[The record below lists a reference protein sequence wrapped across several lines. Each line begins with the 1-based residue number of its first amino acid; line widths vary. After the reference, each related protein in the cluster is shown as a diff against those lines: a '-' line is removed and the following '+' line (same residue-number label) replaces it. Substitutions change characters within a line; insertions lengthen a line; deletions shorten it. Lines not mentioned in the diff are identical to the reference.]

1 MNFSRKVITNWIA
14 ILCLAPNI
22 LCAAALSSYSKSQCH
37 HPHRLYFD
45 LGVGKVY
52 DYASSNSFLIGTN
65 GNVLGN
71 LKTGNSYST
80 PFFFVGIGYRWA
92 QDDNPW
98 FPSVN
103 MGLQHRYTSP
113 VNVFGVSLV
122 LSVDPVPSRYSYRLQ
137 QESWLLMTKADI
149 YKWQRFMPYI
159 ALGLGASFNRI
170 SQLFVNSSSF
180 ANQLGGSTNLT
191 SDFSYNVGAGIDY
204 QVKDDFWLTLGYFYD
219 NFGKNKV
226 GTVYTNNNFTPVGT
240 LENANLHASSVFLS
254 ARYLFW

>member
-1 MNFSRKVITNWIA
+1 MNFSRKVITGWIS
-14 ILCLAPNI
+14 ILCLVPNI
-22 LCAAALSSYSKSQCH
+22 LHAASTSYSKSHCH

-45 LGVGKVY
+45 LGVGKTY
-52 DYASSNSFLIGTN
+52 DYASSNSFLIGSN

-92 QDDNPW
+92 QDNNPW

-113 VNVFGVSLV
+113 INVFGVSQTP
-122 LSVDPVPSRYSYRLQ
+122 SVDPAPTSYNYRLQ

-149 YKWQRFMPYI
+149 YKWQRFMPYV

-180 ANQLGGSTNLT
+180 ANQLAGSTNLT
-191 SDFSYNVGAGIDY
+191 GDFSYNVGAGIDY
-204 QVKDDFWLTLGYFYD
+204 QVQDDFWLTLGYFYD

-226 GTVYTNNNFTPVGT
+226 GTVYTNNTFTPVGT

>member
-1 MNFSRKVITNWIA
+1 MNFSKLIRVGLSGV
-14 ILCLAPNI
+14 LCLVSITLYAVPTSYPNSH
-22 LCAAALSSYSKSQCH
+22 CY

-45 LGVGKVY
+45 LGVGKAY
-52 DYASSNSFLIGTN
+52 DYASSNSFLISPSR
-65 GNVLGN
+65 NVLGN

-92 QDDNPW
+92 HDRQW
-98 FPSVN
+98 FPSIN

-113 VNVFGVSLV
+113 INVFGVSQAP
-122 LSVDPVPSRYSYRLQ
+122 SIDAVPTSYNYRMQ

-149 YKWQRFMPYI
+149 YKWQRFMPYV
-159 ALGLGASFNRI
+159 ALGLGTSFNRI
-170 SQLFVNSSSF
+170 TQFFVNSSTF

-191 SDFSYNVGAGIDY
+191 EDFSYNVGAGIDY

-219 NFGKNKV
+219 SFGKNKV
-226 GTVYTNNNFTPVGT
+226 NNVFTNSTFTPVGT
-240 LENANLHASSVFLS
+240 LQNANLHASSVFLS

>member
-1 MNFSRKVITNWIA
+1 MNFSKVAGLFT
-14 ILCLAPNI
+14 ILCLTPGI
-22 LCAAALSSYSKSQCH
+22 LFAASTSYSSAYCR

-45 LGVGKVY
+45 LGVGKAY
-52 DYASSNSFLIGTN
+52 DYGSSHSFLIGSN

-71 LKTGNSYST
+71 LQTGNSYST

-92 QDDNPW
+92 QDNSPW

-103 MGLQHRYTSP
+103 LGLQHRYTSP
-113 VNVFGVSLV
+113 VNVFGVSQTSL
-122 LSVDPVPSRYSYRLQ
+122 VDPIPTSYNYRLQ
-137 QESWLLMTKADI
+137 QESWLLMSKADI
-149 YKWQRFMPYI
+149 YKWKKFMPYL

-170 SQLFVNSSSF
+170 TQLFINSATF
-180 ANQLGGSTNLT
+180 ANQLGGSTSLT

-226 GTVYTNNNFTPVGT
+226 GTVYTNNAFTPVGR
-240 LENANLHASSVFLS
+240 LENANLHSNSVFLS

>member
-1 MNFSRKVITNWIA
+1 MNFSKIIRSVLSGV
-14 ILCLAPNI
+14 LCLVASTLYAAPTP
-22 LCAAALSSYSKSQCH
+22 YSKSHCY

-45 LGVGKVY
+45 LGVGKTY
-52 DYASSNSFLIGTN
+52 DYASSNSFLITPSGSA
-65 GNVLGN
+65 LGN

-92 QDDNPW
+92 RDNPW

-113 VNVFGVSLV
+113 INVFGVSQA
-122 LSVDPVPSRYSYRLQ
+122 LSVDPAPTSYNYRLQ

-149 YKWQRFMPYI
+149 YKWQRFMPYV

-170 SQLFVNSSSF
+170 SQLFINSSTF

-204 QVKDDFWLTLGYFYD
+204 QVKDDFWLSLGYFYD

-226 GTVYTNNNFTPVGT
+226 DNVFTNNTFTPIGT
-240 LENANLHASSVFLS
+240 LKNANLHASSVFLS

>member
-1 MNFSRKVITNWIA
+1 M
-14 ILCLAPNI
+14 P
-22 LCAAALSSYSKSQCH
+22 YSKSHCH

-45 LGVGKVY
+45 LGVGKAY
-52 DYASSNSFLIGTN
+52 DYASSNSFLIGSS

-92 QDDNPW
+92 QDSNPW

-113 VNVFGVSLV
+113 INVFGVSQTP
-122 LSVDPVPSRYSYRLQ
+122 SVDPAPMSYNYRLQ

-149 YKWQRFMPYI
+149 YKWQRFMPYV

-191 SDFSYNVGAGIDY
+191 GDFSYNVGAGIDY
-204 QVKDDFWLTLGYFYD
+204 QVQDDFWLTLGYFYD
-219 NFGKNKV
+219 NFGKNKI
-226 GTVYTNNNFTPVGT
+226 GTVYTNNTFTPLGT

>member
-1 MNFSRKVITNWIA
+1 MNFSKMIRMSLSAV
-14 ILCLAPNI
+14 LCLVTST
-22 LCAAALSSYSKSQCH
+22 LYAASTPYSKFHCH

-52 DYASSNSFLIGTN
+52 DYASSNSFLIGSS

-92 QDDNPW
+92 QDNNLW

-113 VNVFGVSLV
+113 INVFGVSQTP
-122 LSVDPVPSRYSYRLQ
+122 SVDPTPTSYNYRLQ

-149 YKWQRFMPYI
+149 YKWQRFMPYV

-191 SDFSYNVGAGIDY
+191 GDFSYNVGAGLDY
-204 QVKDDFWLTLGYFYD
+204 QVQDDFWLTLGYFYD

-226 GTVYTNNNFTPVGT
+226 GTVYTNNTFTPVGK

>member
-1 MNFSRKVITNWIA
+1 MEV
-14 ILCLAPNI
+14 LM
-22 LCAAALSSYSKSQCH
+22 
-37 HPHRLYFD
+37 
-45 LGVGKVY
+45 V
-52 DYASSNSFLIGTN
+52 FLIGSN

-71 LKTGNSYST
+71 FQKGNSYST

-92 QDDNPW
+92 QVSNPW

-113 VNVFGVSLV
+113 INVFGVSLTP
-122 LSVDPVPSRYSYRLQ
+122 SVNPTPTSYNYRLQ
-137 QESWLLMTKADI
+137 QESWLLMSKADI
-149 YKWQRFMPYI
+149 YKWKRLMPYI

-170 SQLFVNSSSF
+170 SQLFINSAMF
-180 ANQLGGSTNLT
+180 GNQLGGSTNLT

-226 GTVYTNNNFTPVGT
+226 GTVYTNNTVTPVGT
-240 LENANLHASSVFLS
+240 LENVNLH
-254 ARYLFW
+254 

>member
-1 MNFSRKVITNWIA
+1 MNFSKVIASLITLI
-14 ILCLAPNI
+14 CLAPSAV
-22 LCAAALSSYSKSQCH
+22 CAVPTYSRAYCH
-37 HPHRLYFD
+37 HPHRFYFD
-45 LGVGKVY
+45 LGVGKAY
-52 DYASSNSFLIGTN
+52 DYGSSHSLLIGSN

-71 LKTGNSYST
+71 LQTGNSYST

-92 QDDNPW
+92 QDNNPW

-113 VNVFGVSLV
+113 VNVFGVSQTP
-122 LSVDPVPSRYSYRLQ
+122 SVDPVPTSYNYRLQ

-149 YKWQRFMPYI
+149 YKWQRFMPYV
-159 ALGLGASFNRI
+159 ALGLGTSFNRI
-170 SQLFVNSSSF
+170 TQLFVNSATF
-180 ANQLGGSTNLT
+180 ANQLRGVTNLT
-191 SDFSYNVGAGIDY
+191 NDFSYNIGAGIDY

-226 GTVYTNNNFTPVGT
+226 DTVYTNNTFTPVGR
-240 LENANLHASSVFLS
+240 LENANLHSNSAFLS

>member
-1 MNFSRKVITNWIA
+1 MNFSRRVIAGLIA
-14 ILCLAPNI
+14 MLGLAPSI
-22 LCAAALSSYSKSQCH
+22 LYAASTPYSKPHCY

-45 LGVGKVY
+45 LGVGKAY
-52 DYASSNSFLIGTN
+52 DYARSNSFLLAPN
-65 GNVLGN
+65 GSVLGN

-92 QDDNPW
+92 QDNNPW

-113 VNVFGVSLV
+113 INVFGVSQTP
-122 LSVDPVPSRYSYRLQ
+122 SVDPAPTSYNYRLQ

-149 YKWQRFMPYI
+149 YKWQRFMPYV

-170 SQLFVNSSSF
+170 SQLFVNSSTF

-191 SDFSYNVGAGIDY
+191 GDFSYNVGAGVDY
-204 QVKDDFWLTLGYFYD
+204 EVKDDFWLTLGYFYD

-226 GTVYTNNNFTPVGT
+226 GTVYTNNTFTPVGT